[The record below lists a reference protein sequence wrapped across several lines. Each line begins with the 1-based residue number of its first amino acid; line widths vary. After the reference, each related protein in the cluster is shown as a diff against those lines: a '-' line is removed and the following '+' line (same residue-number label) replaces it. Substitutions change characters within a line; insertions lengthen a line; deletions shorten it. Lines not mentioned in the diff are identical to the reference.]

1 MTEKVVRTESHANRV
16 DIILSRP
23 ERKNSITSEMAEQLR
38 DTIRLVSHDESTHCI
53 LLRGDGGVF
62 CSGIDLAAS
71 GDGKKPGPMPA
82 WPAVHAALYA
92 SPVPIV
98 VALEKYAINAGAALA
113 LAAPVVVAG
122 ESSFL
127 QVGELALGIAA
138 PMCAAWLHFRHA
150 PAVADRL
157 IFLAD
162 RVPAPELL
170 RLGVVTEVV
179 PDANVLTRAEEIADR
194 IASYPISGRIAMNK
208 KWKQLRGEIEDPETW
223 FPNFLSNY

>member
-1 MTEKVVRTESHANRV
+1 MTEKVVRTESHGNRV

-23 ERKNSITSEMAEQLR
+23 ERKNSITADMAEQLR
-38 DTIRLVSHDESTHCI
+38 DAIRGASRSEDARCI

-62 CSGIDLAAS
+62 CSGIDLGAS

-92 SPVPIV
+92 TALPVV

-127 QVGELALGIAA
+127 QVGELAIGVAA
-138 PMCAAWLHFRHA
+138 PMCAAWLHLRHA

-157 IFLAD
+157 IYLAD
-162 RVPAPELL
+162 RVSATDLL
-170 RLGVVTEVV
+170 RLGVVSEVV
-179 PDANVLTRAEEIADR
+179 PDVDVVTRAAELADR
-194 IASYPISGRIAMNK
+194 ISNYPVAGRLAMTNM
-208 KWKQLRGEIEDPETW
+208 WKQLRGEIEDPDAW
-223 FPNFLSNY
+223 FRELLVR

>member
-1 MTEKVVRTESHANRV
+1 MTSQVVRIETHGHRA

-23 ERKNSITSEMAEQLR
+23 ERKNSITSELAEQLR
-38 DTIRLVSHDESTHCI
+38 DAIRTASHDAATHCI

-62 CSGIDLAAS
+62 CSGIDLAVS

-82 WPAVHAALYA
+82 WPDVHAALYA
-92 SPVPIV
+92 SPVPVV

-122 ESSFL
+122 ESAFL
-127 QVGELALGIAA
+127 QVGELAIGVAA
-138 PMCAAWLHFRHA
+138 PMCAAWLHLRHA

-157 IFLAD
+157 VYLAD

-179 PDANVLTRAEEIADR
+179 TDADVVSRAEELADR
-194 IASYPISGRIAMNK
+194 IAGYPVAGRVAMNQ
-208 KWKQLRGEIEDPETW
+208 KWKQLRGEISDPETW
-223 FPNFLSNY
+223 FREILSH

>member
-1 MTEKVVRTESHANRV
+1 MTSQVVRTETHGLRV

-23 ERKNSITSEMAEQLR
+23 ERKNSITSELAEQLR
-38 DTIRLVSHDESTHCI
+38 DAIRAVSHDADTQCI

-62 CSGIDLAAS
+62 CSGIDLAVS

-82 WPAVHAALYA
+82 WPEVHAALYA
-92 SPVPIV
+92 SPVPVV

-113 LAAPVVVAG
+113 LAAPMVVAG

-127 QVGELALGIAA
+127 QVGELAIGVAA
-138 PMCAAWLHFRHA
+138 PMCAAWLHLRHA

-157 IFLAD
+157 VYLAD
-162 RVPAPELL
+162 RVSAPELL

-179 PDANVLTRAEEIADR
+179 PDADVVSRAEELADR
-194 IASYPISGRIAMNK
+194 IAGYPVAGRVAMNQ
-208 KWKQLRGEIEDPETW
+208 KWKQLRGEIADPETW
-223 FPNFLSNY
+223 FREILSR